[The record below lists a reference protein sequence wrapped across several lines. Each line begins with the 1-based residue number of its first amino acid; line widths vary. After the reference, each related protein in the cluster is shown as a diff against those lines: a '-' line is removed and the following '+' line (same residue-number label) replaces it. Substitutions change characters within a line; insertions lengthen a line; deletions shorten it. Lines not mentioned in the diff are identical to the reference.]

1 MEPAIAKELAAL
13 REEIE
18 ALRAATLDGKPPPDA
33 EPAAQSDAI
42 KDLFATMRT
51 VLGGTEATI
60 IAHPIA
66 GAAAAFLAGLVIGRI
81 SKSR

>member
-1 MEPAIAKELAAL
+1 MEPAVAKELAAL

-18 ALRAATLDGKPPPDA
+18 ALRAAALDRKPPPD
-33 EPAAQSDAI
+33 EKPAVERDPI
-42 KDLFATMRT
+42 KDTFATLQS
-51 VLGGTEATI
+51 VLATTEAGL

>member
-18 ALRAATLDGKPPPDA
+18 ALRAAALDRKPPPDA
-33 EPAAQSDAI
+33 ESAAESDPI
-42 KDLFATMRT
+42 KHAFATTRT
-51 VLGGTEATI
+51 VLGCTEASI
-60 IAHPIA
+60 VAHPLA